1 MTTFLRRWAPWFVK
15 LGLSVIVMAVVC
27 RKVDFAA
34 AWDGVRQVDWRW
46 GVVAL
51 AAFFLQVPIGS
62 RRWQLIVN
70 AIARRLSFM
79 DCTRL
84 FYIAGFFNLLL
95 PGAVGGDGFRIWSA
109 HRLGLRIRE
118 AVNSVLLERVMT
130 LFGLFL
136 LVSVMEPVLL
146 TRLPDLHG
154 AWIFPILTLAGAA
167 GIGALTVIDRVPSFV
182 GRLRVLGR
190 VAGIGPDA
198 RAVFLRPKVFTS
210 VLFWTVIGH
219 ANLAFVV
226 WLLSLG
232 LKLDLSL
239 LDCLVLVPPVILL
252 TTLPI
257 SIAGWGV
264 REGAMVYFLS
274 LVGVPNSSALAL
286 SVLFG
291 LINTLASLPAAA
303 IWLLSPE
310 RARPVLSTA
319 LGG

>member
-1 MTTFLRRWAPWFVK
+1 M
-15 LGLSVIVMAVVC
+15 
-27 RKVDFAA
+27 
-34 AWDGVRQVDWRW
+34 
-46 GVVAL
+46 
-51 AAFFLQVPIGS
+51 
-62 RRWQLIVN
+62 
-70 AIARRLSFM
+70 
-79 DCTRL
+79 
-84 FYIAGFFNLLL
+84 
-95 PGAVGGDGFRIWSA
+95 
-109 HRLGLRIRE
+109 RE

-136 LVSVMEPVLL
+136 LVTVLEPALL
-146 TRLPDLHG
+146 ARLPHLHG
-154 AWIFPILTLAGAA
+154 AWIFPMLTLAGAA
-167 GIGALTVIDRVPSFV
+167 GIGALTVIDRLPSYV
-182 GRLRVLGR
+182 GRLRVVSS
-190 VAGIGPDA
+190 VAAIGPDA
-198 RAVFLRPKVFTS
+198 RAVFLRPKVFTP
-210 VLFWTVIGH
+210 VLLWSVIGH

-226 WLLSLG
+226 WVLG
-232 LKLDLSL
+232 LGLNLHLSP

-291 LINTLASLPAAA
+291 LINTLVSLPAAA

-319 LGG
+319 